1 MPVRAREYYD
11 ESAGAFVCE
20 FISRLPT
27 TDTGRP
33 FALYDWQRTSIMEFY
48 GRQVADEDTGE
59 WLRKYWYLYLEIPK
73 KNGKSE
79 LAAALGIYHLF
90 ADGELNAEVYICAA
104 DKENAGIIFSAAV
117 FMLTTAPWTAKMIAR
132 GELNIVESRKRV
144 EYRQRVRTGN
154 GGYKWIVVGVMA
166 VLSSESYSKHGYKP
180 SCVIFDE
187 LHAQPNRD
195 LWDIMT
201 FGAGSGRKQPV

>member
-1 MPVRAREYYD
+1 MPVRSSEYYD
-11 ESAGAFVCE
+11 ESAGSFVCE

-33 FALYDWQRTSIMEFY
+33 FELYDWQRSSIMEFY

-59 WLRKYWYLYLEIPK
+59 YLRKYWYLYLEIPK

-104 DKENAGIIFSAAV
+104 DKENAGIVFSAAV

-154 GGYKWIVVGVMA
+154 GGYKWITIG
-166 VLSSESYSKHGYKP
+166 
-180 SCVIFDE
+180 
-187 LHAQPNRD
+187 
-195 LWDIMT
+195 
-201 FGAGSGRKQPV
+201 